1 MGGTALTK
9 GKRWEM
15 EAEKEATEAA
25 FFHRNGSESGKDK
38 INGKESG
45 SGKKENQLKQK
56 RKQHNLCS

>member
-25 FFHRNGSESGKDK
+25 FFHRNGSGKDK

-45 SGKKENQLKQK
+45 SGKKENQWKQK

>member
-1 MGGTALTK
+1 
-9 GKRWEM
+9 M

-45 SGKKENQLKQK
+45 SGKKENQWKQK